1 MKIRKIIINNFRN
14 VTHAEYELGD
24 LNIFTG
30 ANKQGK
36 TNTILAVYWALT
48 DFLFDGSSDFAS
60 FKPIGNESK
69 TVSVELQFEDF
80 SFKKS
85 FEENWVKTRG
95 TDERTMQGHVTSYEV
110 NGAKYKTNK
119 EALVE
124 ITKRLGLDDVKVSS
138 KINLVRMLVD
148 PYYLASGVDWK
159 VLREFIIDLIG
170 DVSNEDVLATN
181 ESFEVVKERLLQ
193 DKFNTD
199 TSSKFFKQQI
209 KTTKEEIESKESQIK
224 GLDSMV
230 DVQQSAAEEANNE
243 IKELDKLIVSL
254 QKDNSNDA
262 LISNINMRLADEKVK
277 LSKSIDAD
285 RSNSDEFNKG
295 INDQIESIQ
304 KSISIIEGS
313 ISSKNRER
321 LNYEGILSNLYTEKN
336 RLVLD
341 LNNKSNERK
350 RKLKEYE
357 ELDTSEYIPIEIPES
372 IACPHCGCSIN
383 EEIINQYKMKNE
395 SNKKMFDSN
404 KTTNLELIV
413 KQGKELAAQIE
424 NVNLKINEV
433 NTKDLDATN
442 TIRLI
447 KEEISILEEK
457 KETELDKVRSLK
469 KTLQMYEESNET
481 KLLKIEVQKLE
492 QELIQAKTQ
501 TTSTDILLKVS
512 ELQDK
517 KKIHQAVL
525 NEHIAYEQAQLKIN
539 KIRDDIAKKSNEQIE
554 LETKLILVQEFI
566 QTKLK
571 MFNDRIASVFGE
583 RIKFTLIENNIKEE
597 SWNEVCYP
605 SVLDKDTPFINGSG
619 SEQIQAGIYI
629 VECVKQKLGLHDLLY
644 IFDECEKLDSQ
655 SIKELG
661 TQAQIITS
669 KVDDSKYK
677 EITLVKE

>member
-1 MKIRKIIINNFRN
+1 MKIKKIIINNFRN
-14 VTHAEYELGD
+14 IEHAEYELGD

-60 FKPIGNESK
+60 FKPIGNESE
-69 TVSVELQFEDF
+69 TVSVELQFEEF
-80 SFKKS
+80 YFKKS

-95 TDERTMQGHVTSYEV
+95 SDERTMQGHVTSYEV

-138 KINLVRMLVD
+138 KLSLVRMLVD

-170 DVSNEDVLATN
+170 DVSNEDVLSTN
-181 ESFEVVKERLLQ
+181 ESFEVVKERLIQ

-199 TSSKFFKQQI
+199 TSSKFYKQQI
-209 KTTKEEIESKESQIK
+209 KATKEDMESKESQIK
-224 GLDSMV
+224 GLNSMV
-230 DVQQSAAEEANNE
+230 DVQQSAIDEANT
-243 IKELDKLIVSL
+243 ELVAFDKLITSL
-254 QKDNSNDA
+254 KNDNSNDA
-262 LISNINMRLADEKVK
+262 VISNINMRLADAKVK
-277 LSKSIDAD
+277 LSRSIDAD

-295 INDQIESIQ
+295 INDDIESIE
-304 KSISIIEGS
+304 KSISIIDES
-313 ISSKNRER
+313 IKAKTQEKVA
-321 LNYEGILSNLYTEKN
+321 LEGIISNLYTENN
-336 RLVLD
+336 RMILD
-341 LNNKSNERK
+341 LDNKTNERK
-350 RKLKEYE
+350 RKLEEYNT
-357 ELDTSEYIPIEIPES
+357 LDNKRFNPIELPQNIM
-372 IACPHCGCSIN
+372 CPHCGCSIN
-383 EEIINQYKMKNE
+383 ESVINDIRKKNDDNNVLFE
-395 SNKKMFDSN
+395 EN
-404 KTTNLELIV
+404 KTKEMQSIIST
-413 KQGKELAAQIE
+413 GKELAAQIE
-424 NVNLKINEV
+424 NINLKLTELKAKDNEV
-433 NTKDLDATN
+433 TQKL
-442 TIRLI
+442 RVI
-447 KEEISILEEK
+447 KEELSTYVDK
-457 KETELDKVRSLK
+457 KEAELDKVRSLK

-481 KLLKIEVQKLE
+481 KLLNIEVQKLE
-492 QELIQAKTQ
+492 QELTQAKTQ
-501 TTSTDILLKVS
+501 TTSTDILLKVA

-517 KKIHQAVL
+517 KKIHQAVI
-525 NEHIAYEQAQLKIN
+525 NEHIAYEQAQLQIN

-571 MFNDRIASVFGE
+571 MFNDRIASVFGD
-583 RIKFTLIENNIKEE
+583 RVKFTLIENNIKEE

-629 VECVKQKLGLHDLLY
+629 VECVKQKLGLHDLPY